1 MDATRARL
9 PSLHCALC
17 IAAKAMHL
25 VVAQVLSTSP
35 PTSFYRKPL
44 ERHISQVS
52 FVAAA

>member
-9 PSLHCALC
+9 PSLHGALC

-25 VVAQVLSTSP
+25 VVAQALSTSP
-35 PTSFYRKPL
+35 RTSFYRKPL